1 MNWTALTVFVV
12 VWVLIGLATGLW
24 MARRGHDAR
33 WTFIAVILGP
43 LFVPIAYERAERGPR
58 SVEAKPVGRWEAAAG
73 EAGELRVMVGYDG
86 SVQARHALQ
95 AALHLFGSG
104 RGVLELVAVVSYDD
118 RTDPDSAVLDTAKQ
132 RLAEVAA
139 AVDEAPV
146 GYAILAG
153 PPGQCLRW
161 FAEDQRADVVVV
173 GKRGRGMSTRMLGS
187 VTEYLTAHCSVPV
200 LVVDPSDTGP
210 GLDDV
215 TAASVQYEYLPA
227 SSARTADKT

>member
-12 VWVLIGLATGLW
+12 VWVSTGLATGWW

-33 WTFIAVILGP
+33 WTLIAVILGP

-73 EAGELRVMVGYDG
+73 EASELRVMIGYDG
-86 SVQARHALQ
+86 SVHAQHALQ
-95 AALHLFGSG
+95 AALRLFGSSG
-104 RGVLELVAVVSYDD
+104 AVLELVAVVSHDD
-118 RTDPDSAVLDTAKQ
+118 RTDPASAVLDTAKQ
-132 RLAEVAA
+132 RLAAVAA

-187 VTEYLTAHCSVPV
+187 VTEYLTAHCAVPV
-200 LVVDPSDTGP
+200 LVVDPTGAASGP
-210 GLDDV
+210 DDA
-215 TAASVQYEYLPA
+215 TAAVAYEYLPA
-227 SSARTADKT
+227 RGEAR